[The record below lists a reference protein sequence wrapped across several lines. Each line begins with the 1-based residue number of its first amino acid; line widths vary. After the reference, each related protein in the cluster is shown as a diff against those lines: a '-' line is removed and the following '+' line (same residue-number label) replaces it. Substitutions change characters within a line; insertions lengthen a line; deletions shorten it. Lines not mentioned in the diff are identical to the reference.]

1 MERHQLRTNASHQH
15 TKRNLQKQKNLAFH
29 CFTSYKQKPIQVKRY
44 PDSMGIGNYQ
54 IDVHSSNE
62 GNNYIN
68 FPALPFEIPLGSLIP
83 ERLNNLIATAKN
95 IGTTHV
101 TNGCYRLHPVEWN
114 IGEVAGYLTATSIK
128 KKSTLR
134 AIRSKNSSLNS
145 FQRKIQ
151 KEGI

>member
-1 MERHQLRTNASHQH
+1 
-15 TKRNLQKQKNLAFH
+15 
-29 CFTSYKQKPIQVKRY
+29 
-44 PDSMGIGNYQ
+44 MGIGNYQ